1 MTFLIPAA
9 SGFAMG
15 VSLIVSIGA
24 QNAFVLR
31 QGLRREHVVACVAIC
46 AVSDVLLILVGV
58 AGFGSL
64 VAGTPWVLQVARFG
78 GAAFL
83 AAFGVMA
90 LKRAL
95 RPGSLTAADAPGER
109 SAAGR
114 AGVVLTLLG
123 LTWLNPQVYLETIVL
138 LGSVA
143 ATQGEQHGPAAR
155 WYFGG
160 GAMVASVLWFSAL
173 GAGARLLRPL
183 FARPAAWR
191 VLDGAVAA
199 MMFALASLLVLH
211 PL

>member
-1 MTFLIPAA
+1 
-9 SGFAMG
+9 MG
-15 VSLIVSIGA
+15 LSLIVSIGA

-31 QGLRREHVVACVAIC
+31 QGLRREHVALCIAIC
-46 AVSDVLLILVGV
+46 AVSDVLLIGVGV
-58 AGFGSL
+58 AGFGTLIS
-64 VAGTPWVLQVARFG
+64 GTPWVLQVARFG

-95 RPGSLTAADAPGER
+95 KPSALTAADAPGETR
-109 SAAGR
+109 RAGR
-114 AGVVLTLLG
+114 AGVALTLLG

-143 ATQGEQHGPAAR
+143 AAQGEQAGRAAR

-160 GAMVASVLWFSAL
+160 GAMFGSVLWFSAL
-173 GAGARLLRPL
+173 GTGARLLRPL
-183 FARPAAWR
+183 FARPTAWR
-191 VLDGAVAA
+191 VLDGVVAA
-199 MMFALASLLVLH
+199 MMFTLAVLLVAR